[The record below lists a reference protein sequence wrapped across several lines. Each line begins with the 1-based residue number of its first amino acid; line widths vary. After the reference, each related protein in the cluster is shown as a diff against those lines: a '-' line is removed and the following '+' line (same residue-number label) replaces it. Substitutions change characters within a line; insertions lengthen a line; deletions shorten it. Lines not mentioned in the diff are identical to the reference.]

1 MEAIRILVLLCLTM
15 ACLAFAQEPLAGK
28 SFQSWK
34 DLQVLEAQNQVLRVS
49 ARISQIRAGKGAN
62 TNVKDLSNIP
72 AGRVKTASDADGL
85 SLAERDLKRA
95 RESLEAANALE
106 LEDYVNIYLP
116 SLEAQ
121 PEALNALL
129 QKLTKEELAD
139 ILKVVL
145 SKNSGLTA
153 KPKVPSSAASAFPRP
168 LPTDLVIE
176 GWRRL
181 CNS

>member
-28 SFQSWK
+28 PFQSWK

-49 ARISQIRAGKGAN
+49 ARISQIRVGKGAN

-129 QKLTKEELAD
+129 QKLTKEELA
-139 ILKVVL
+139 L
-145 SKNSGLTA
+145 
-153 KPKVPSSAASAFPRP
+153 
-168 LPTDLVIE
+168 LP
-176 GWRRL
+176 
-181 CNS
+181 

>member
-1 MEAIRILVLLCLTM
+1 MEAIRILILLCLTM
-15 ACLAFAQEPLAGK
+15 ACLAFAQEPMAGK

-62 TNVKDLSNIP
+62 TNVKDLSNVP
-72 AGRVKTASDADGL
+72 AGRVKTASDADAL
-85 SLAERDLKRA
+85 SLAEKDLKRA

-129 QKLTKEELAD
+129 QKLTKDEMAE

-145 SKNSGLTA
+145 LKNSHFDGKSKSPVVSGLGI
-153 KPKVPSSAASAFPRP
+153 PSPS
-168 LPTDLVIE
+168 T
-176 GWRRL
+176 
-181 CNS
+181 N